1 VAGTYHSLFF
11 PQTVSKKKGTA
22 LDCAG
27 TSLALT
33 QNEYTSKREHTH
45 THLHKTSQEGPMD
58 DECDDALWTMMAA
71 TRAYDAKPF
80 VVREA

>member
-1 VAGTYHSLFF
+1 
-11 PQTVSKKKGTA
+11 
-22 LDCAG
+22 
-27 TSLALT
+27 
-33 QNEYTSKREHTH
+33 
-45 THLHKTSQEGPMD
+45 MD